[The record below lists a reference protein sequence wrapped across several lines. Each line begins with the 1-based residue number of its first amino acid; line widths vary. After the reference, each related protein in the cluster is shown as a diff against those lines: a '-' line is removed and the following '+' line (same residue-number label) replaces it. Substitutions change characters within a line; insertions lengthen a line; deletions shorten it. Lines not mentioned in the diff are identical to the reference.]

1 MKHLP
6 PLGGLRAFE
15 SAARHL
21 SFKLAADELGVT
33 PTAISHQIR
42 QLELHCGQQFF
53 RRRPRP
59 IALTAAG
66 ERLFPVLRNGF
77 ASFLEVLTEI
87 EQSGAVERLTI
98 TATNAF
104 AARWLVPRLP
114 LWRALYPHLRLD
126 IIGTDTVLDLGA
138 GGADIAIRYA
148 RMAPADGE
156 SVELCRD
163 EFHAVASPRLLGGM
177 SLPLRPDELAR
188 FPLIEA
194 EWLPTDTMAPTW
206 GRWQGKAKEFHRN
219 VPDLTRLV
227 SLNFREELHAI
238 EAVIAGHGIG
248 LCSDVLVAPELSS
261 GALVKVSDIKLP
273 GYGFFLVSYPSH
285 PKRVAIRAFMSW
297 AQSLAS
303 DRFGGNGRSSAIE
316 SAAMK

>member
-15 SAARHL
+15 AAARHL

-33 PTAISHQIR
+33 PTAISHQIS
-42 QLELHCGQQFF
+42 QLELRCGQLLF

-66 ERLFPVLRNGF
+66 ERLFPVLRSGF
-77 ASFLEVLTEI
+77 ESFLDVLTII
-87 EQSGAVERLTI
+87 EESAAVERLTI

-114 LWRALYPHLRLD
+114 LWRALHPRVRLE
-126 IIGTDTVLDLGA
+126 IIGTDAVLDLGA
-138 GGADIAIRYA
+138 GGADIAVRYA
-148 RMAPADGE
+148 RMAPTGAE

-163 EFHAVASPRLLGGM
+163 EFYVVASPRLLDPND
-177 SLPLRPDELAR
+177 LPLGPAAIAQY
-188 FPLIEA
+188 PLIEA

-206 GRWQGKAKEFHRN
+206 GRWQMAASKTYSN
-219 VPDLTRLV
+219 VPNLAGLV

-238 EAVIAGHGIG
+238 EAIIAGHGIG
-248 LCSDVLVAPELSS
+248 LCSDVLVAPELAAGS
-261 GALVKVSDIKLP
+261 LLKVSDVRLP
-273 GYGFFLVSYPSH
+273 GYGFFLVNRSSH
-285 PKRVAIRAFMSW
+285 PKRDAIRAFVAW
-297 AQSLAS
+297 AQSLARIS
-303 DRFGGNGRSSAIE
+303 GRDNG
-316 SAAMK
+316 